1 MIMATKATNIRIWSF
16 IGILTVAASLLTSAD
31 AMAVKGE
38 ALVYEVSGTALKGY
52 IAYDDAVAAKRPG
65 VLVVHD
71 WWGPGEFLRDR
82 ARELAKLGYT
92 ALAVDMYGKEAA
104 NPEEA
109 GKLSSELRKN
119 PSMLK
124 ARFDAALAALKR
136 HPSVDSKRIGAIGYS
151 LGGYIILEMVR
162 QGYDLAGV
170 VVFWGTLKTDKPAQ
184 KGMVKAKVLVL
195 NAMDDQWI
203 TAEHVKQFKA
213 EMDAAGV
220 DYKVINYPGTK
231 HGFSRQNADTLA
243 KKFNMPLA
251 YNADAD
257 RKSWAEMDA
266 FFKVVFR
273 K

>member
-1 MIMATKATNIRIWSF
+1 MVTRKMDKSIWGS
-16 IGILTVAASLLTSAD
+16 IGILITAACLLAPMD

-38 ALVYEVSGTALKGY
+38 GLVYEVSGTVLKGY
-52 IAYDDAVAAKRPG
+52 IAYDDAVAGKRPG

-71 WWGPGEFLRDR
+71 WWGPGEFVRDR

-109 GKLSSELRKN
+109 GKLAGELRKN
-119 PSMLK
+119 PSMMK
-124 ARFDAALAALKR
+124 VRFDAALTALRR

-151 LGGYIILEMVR
+151 LGGYIILEMAR
-162 QGYDLAGV
+162 QGSDLAGV
-170 VVFWGTLKTDKPAQ
+170 VVFWGTLKTERPAQ
-184 KGMVKAKVLVL
+184 KGLVKARVLVL
-195 NAMDDQWI
+195 NAMDDQWV
-203 TAEHVKQFKA
+203 TPEHVKQFKA
-213 EMDAAGV
+213 EMEAAGV
-220 DYKVINYPGTK
+220 DYKVIDYPKTK
-231 HGFSRQNADTLA
+231 HGFSRHNADDLA

-251 YNADAD
+251 YDADAD